1 MAANGFEWRY
11 NVSGGR
17 PLILTMAMKDTETL
31 TRGDM
36 LNVESGEVDLAATG
50 DAALAGIFVGPEN
63 PNDAV
68 DGKPGTLSGT
78 DSTTI
83 VKVLVNPDAVYAD
96 PNDTSARLAGATLD
110 ISGATGA
117 QTLAASS
124 NTEFVVVE
132 RKRQASDEPRV
143 MICSSAHYL
152 AKAQSE

>member
-17 PLILTMAMKDTETL
+17 PLILTFVMKDTETL

-36 LNVESGEVDLAATG
+36 LNIESGEVDLCATG
-50 DAALAGIFVGPEN
+50 DAAIAGVFVGPES
-63 PNDAV
+63 PKDAT
-68 DGKPGTLSGT
+68 DGSPGLVAGT

-83 VKVLVNPDAVYAD
+83 VKAIVNPDAVYAD
-96 PNDTSARLAGATLD
+96 PNDTNARLAGATLD

-117 QTLAASS
+117 QTVAASS

-132 RKRQASDEPRV
+132 RKRQSSDETRL

-152 AKAQSE
+152 AKAQ

>member
-1 MAANGFEWRY
+1 MAANGFDWRY

-17 PLILTMAMKDTETL
+17 PLILTLAMKDTETL

-36 LNVESGEVDLAATG
+36 LNIESGEVDLAATG

-63 PNDAV
+63 PEDAV
-68 DGKPGTLSGT
+68 DGKPGTLAGT

-83 VKVLVNPDAVYAD
+83 VKVIVNPDAVYAD
-96 PNDTSARLAGATLD
+96 ANDTSARLAGATLD

-117 QTLAASS
+117 QTVAASS

-132 RKRQASDEPRV
+132 RKRQSSDETRL

-152 AKAQSE
+152 AKAQ

>member
-17 PLILTMAMKDTETL
+17 PLIFTFLMKDTETL

-36 LNVESGEVDLAATG
+36 LNIESGEVDLAVTT
-50 DAALAGIFVGPEN
+50 DAAIAGVFVGPEN
-63 PNDAV
+63 PDDATE
-68 DGKPGTLSGT
+68 GKPGIVAGT

-83 VKVLVNPDAVYAD
+83 VKVIVNPDAVYAD
-96 PNDTSARLAGATLD
+96 PNYTSARLAGSLLD

-117 QTLAASS
+117 QTVAASS

-132 RKRQASDEPRV
+132 RKRQSSDETRL

-152 AKAQSE
+152 AKAQ

>member
-17 PLILTMAMKDTETL
+17 PLILTFLMKDSETF

-36 LNVESGEVDLAATG
+36 MNIESGEVDLMVTSDVAA
-50 DAALAGIFVGPEN
+50 AGVFVGPED

-68 DGKPGTLSGT
+68 DGKPGTVSGT

-83 VKVLVNPDAVYAD
+83 VKVIVNPDAIYAD
-96 PNDTSARLAGATLD
+96 ANDTNARLAGALLD

-117 QTLAASS
+117 QTLASAS
-124 NTEFVVVE
+124 NNEFVVIE
-132 RKRQASDEPRV
+132 RKRQSTDETRV
-143 MICSSAHYL
+143 QLTAPTHYL
-152 AKAQSE
+152 SKVQ

>member
-17 PLILTMAMKDTETL
+17 PLILTFLMKASETL

-36 LNVESGEVDLAATG
+36 LNIESGEVDLAVTS
-50 DAALAGIFVGPEN
+50 DAAIAGIFVGPEN

-83 VKVLVNPDAVYAD
+83 VKAIVNPDAVYAD
-96 PNDTSARLAGATLD
+96 ANDTNARLAGATLD
-110 ISGATGA
+110 ISGTTGA

-132 RKRQASDEPRV
+132 RKRQSSDETRV

-152 AKAQSE
+152 AKAQ

>member
-17 PLILTMAMKDTETL
+17 PLILTFYMADTETF

-36 LNVESGEVDLAATG
+36 MNVASGEVDLAATADVG
-50 DAALAGIFVGPEN
+50 LAGIFVGPEN
-63 PNDAV
+63 PDEAV
-68 DGKPGTLSGT
+68 DGKPGTVAGT

-83 VKVLVNPDAVYAD
+83 VKVIVNPDAVYAD
-96 PNDTSARLAGATLD
+96 ANDTSTRLAGALLD

-117 QTLAASS
+117 QTVAASS

-132 RKRQASDEPRV
+132 RKRQASDETRLQ
-143 MICSSAHYL
+143 ICSTSHYL
-152 AKAQSE
+152 AKAQ

>member
-1 MAANGFEWRY
+1 MAANGFDWRY

-17 PLILTMAMKDTETL
+17 PLILTLVMKDTETL

-36 LNVESGEVDLAATG
+36 LNIESGEVDLAATG
-50 DAALAGIFVGPEN
+50 DAALAGVFVGPEN
-63 PNDAV
+63 PEDAV
-68 DGKPGTLSGT
+68 DGKPGTLAGT

-83 VKVLVNPDAVYAD
+83 VKVIVNPDAVYAD
-96 PNDTSARLAGATLD
+96 ANDTSARLAGATLD

-117 QTLAASS
+117 QTVAASS

-132 RKRQASDEPRV
+132 RKRQSSDETRL

-152 AKAQSE
+152 AKAQ

>member
-11 NVSGGR
+11 NVGGGR
-17 PLILTMAMKDTETL
+17 PLILTFLMKDTETL

-36 LNVESGEVDLAATG
+36 LNIESGEVDLAVTT
-50 DAALAGIFVGPEN
+50 DAAIAGIFVGPED

-68 DGKPGTLSGT
+68 DGKPGTVSGT

-83 VKVLVNPDAVYAD
+83 VKAIVNPDAVYAD
-96 PNDTSARLAGATLD
+96 PNDTSARLAGALLD

-117 QTLAASS
+117 QTVAASS

-132 RKRQASDEPRV
+132 RKRQSSDETRLQ
-143 MICSSAHYL
+143 ICSSAHYL
-152 AKAQSE
+152 AKAQ

>member
-36 LNVESGEVDLAATG
+36 LNVESGEVDLCATG
-50 DAALAGIFVGPEN
+50 DAAIAGVFVGPEN

-68 DGKPGTLSGT
+68 DGKPGTVSGT

-83 VKVLVNPDAVYAD
+83 VKVIVNPDAVYAD
-96 PNDTSARLAGATLD
+96 ANDTSARLAGATLD

-117 QTLAASS
+117 QTVATSS

-132 RKRQASDEPRV
+132 RKRQSTDETRL

-152 AKAQSE
+152 AKAQ

>member
-1 MAANGFEWRY
+1 MAANGFDWRY

-17 PLILTMAMKDTETL
+17 PLILTLVMKDTETL

-36 LNVESGEVDLAATG
+36 LNIESGEVDLAATG

-63 PNDAV
+63 PEDAV
-68 DGKPGTLSGT
+68 DGKPGTLAGT
-78 DSTTI
+78 DSTTV
-83 VKVLVNPDAVYAD
+83 VKVIVNPDAVYAD
-96 PNDTSARLAGATLD
+96 ANDTSARLAGATLD

-117 QTLAASS
+117 QTVAASS

-132 RKRQASDEPRV
+132 RKRQSSDETRL

-152 AKAQSE
+152 AKAQ

>member
-11 NVSGGR
+11 NISGGR
-17 PLILTMAMKDTETL
+17 PLILTFLMADTETF

-36 LNVESGEVDLAATG
+36 MNVASGEVDLAATADVG
-50 DAALAGIFVGPEN
+50 LAGIFVGPEN

-68 DGKPGTLSGT
+68 DGKPGTVAGT

-83 VKVLVNPDAVYAD
+83 VKVIVNPDAVYAD
-96 PNDTSARLAGATLD
+96 ANDTSARLAGALLD

-117 QTLAASS
+117 QTVAASS

-132 RKRQASDEPRV
+132 RKRKASDETRLQ
-143 MICSSAHYL
+143 ICSTSHYL
-152 AKAQSE
+152 AKAQ